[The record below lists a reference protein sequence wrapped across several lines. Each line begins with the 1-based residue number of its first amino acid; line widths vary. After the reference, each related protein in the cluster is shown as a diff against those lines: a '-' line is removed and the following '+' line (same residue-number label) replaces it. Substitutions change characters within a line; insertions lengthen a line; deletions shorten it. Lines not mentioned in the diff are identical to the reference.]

1 MRKQKEADCWQ
12 QSAGGLDC
20 PPQGFSWPTSIIPQ
34 PGDDFKSAVRDY
46 FESVGVVVTITETDG
61 VPAHP
66 VLSPSRLCVL
76 RGAGVSPPSGAAGGA
91 LGRGVARR
99 GRVPS
104 PTLLIDNR
112 PTPPSGNTGVMDTSG
127 CVVDWLSATLKG
139 CSIPEGLEVVRDL
152 FGPITELGRGFRG
165 YANSGVILGTG
176 RVAWDYDR
184 PDMGVHVDLPGSA
197 LGELRRSIT
206 DFEGMLRFMVDVG
219 FVFTRCDSAVDDR
232 DGVLDVAT
240 IRKAVESGDYAS
252 RWHKASRTYNLRG
265 AGDTIYL
272 GAPTSDSR
280 LRIYDKAAEQ
290 GLEGV
295 HWVRVELQFRRGLA
309 HAMVLRLVEDGP
321 DVVLSVLRGCVDF
334 KEPGGDSNVARR
346 RSASWWVRF
355 LRAREKLRL
364 VLPRVAQTLEG
375 VRRWI
380 EHQVAPSL
388 ALLVKAE
395 GGALDW
401 LISVIHEGERRLTP
415 QRLALLPVDV

>member
-1 MRKQKEADCWQ
+1 MCDKKSADCCQ
-12 QSAGGLDC
+12 QSAGVAGDSLC
-20 PPQGFSWPTSIIPQ
+20 LGGSTMPTAIIPQ
-34 PGDDFKSAVRDY
+34 GDGDFKS
-46 FESVGVVVTITETDG
+46 
-61 VPAHP
+61 
-66 VLSPSRLCVL
+66 LSSPFLT
-76 RGAGVSPPSGAAGGA
+76 GAGAVPG
-91 LGRGVARR
+91 GVARR
-99 GRVPS
+99 VRQAGPAS
-104 PTLLIDNR
+104 LSDGSLLVDNR
-112 PTPPSGNTGVMDTSG
+112 RSSPPCGNTGVQSA
-127 CVVDWLSATLKG
+127 CVVDWLHGTFLDPDT
-139 CSIPEGLEVVRDL
+139 SIDQALDYVRFL
-152 FGPITELGRGFRG
+152 FGEIVPLDRGFRG